1 MRKLLFTVAMC
12 GLISLFNGLKAQKRF
27 GLSGGYD
34 RTSLLGSSKAN
45 FINGFHIGATY
56 DLKNFGEK
64 WYMQTGL
71 LFTNGGWSYDD
82 HKVSVLGIVET
93 NIKDFTVKMYFIEM
107 PFNMS
112 FRLPVGEHKLLLN
125 IGPYIRY
132 GISGKAKYNNDE
144 SSQEYNAF
152 DENAN
157 NRFEIGS
164 NIGLGFAIKNKYLIN
179 AAYQIAGTQAEKA
192 IVNTYSMRYRLGI
205 GYLF

>member
-1 MRKLLFTVAMC
+1 M
-12 GLISLFNGLKAQKRF
+12 KAQKRL

-56 DLKNFGEK
+56 DLKKLGEK
-64 WYMQTGL
+64 WYIQTGL
-71 LFTNGGWSYDD
+71 LFTSGGWSYDD
-82 HKVSVLGIVET
+82 HKVSISGIVET
-93 NIKDFTVKMYFIEM
+93 NIKDFAVNMYFIEM

-125 IGPYIRY
+125 IGPYIRC
-132 GISGKAKYNNDE
+132 GISGKAKYINDE
-144 SSQEYNAF
+144 GRQEYNAF
-152 DENAN
+152 DKDAN

-164 NIGLGFAIKNKYLIN
+164 NIGIGFAFKNKYLIN
-179 AAYQIAGTQAEKA
+179 AACQIAGTQAEKA
-192 IVNTYSMRYRLGI
+192 IVNTHNMRYRLGA